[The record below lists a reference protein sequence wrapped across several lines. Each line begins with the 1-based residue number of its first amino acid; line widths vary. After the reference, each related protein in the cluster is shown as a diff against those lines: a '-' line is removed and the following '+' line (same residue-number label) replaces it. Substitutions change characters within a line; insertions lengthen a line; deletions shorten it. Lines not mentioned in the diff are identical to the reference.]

1 MIAVNADYCPLCGT
15 AIEHREIDGRELAYC
30 PDCERVL
37 WGTAVAGVAVAVVD
51 VDESRRDSSASQ
63 TQSADGDRV
72 CCIRRGQ
79 PPAEGAWALPGGHPE
94 HDEPLAEG
102 AARELA
108 EETGLVVDPDDLEPV
123 RTRLST
129 GPERN
134 HASVHFGVSRA
145 ATTGATEA
153 GDDADA
159 VAFLTPDAY
168 DERESLAHDRATV
181 EEALRRF

>member
-1 MIAVNADYCPLCGT
+1 VIAVDANYCPLCG
-15 AIEHREIDGRELAYC
+15 AAVEHREIDDRERAYC

-37 WGTAVAGVAVAVVD
+37 WRTAVPGVAVAVVD

-63 TQSADGDRV
+63 TRSDDGDRV

-94 HDEPLAEG
+94 HDEPPAEG
-102 AARELA
+102 AARELE

-134 HASVHFGVSRA
+134 HASVHFAVSRD
-145 ATTGATEA
+145 ATTGEPVA
-153 GDDADA
+153 GDDAAA
-159 VAFLTPDAY
+159 VAFLTPEAY
-168 DERESLAHDRATV
+168 DDRESLAHDRETV
-181 EEALRRF
+181 EAAMSRF